1 MSEVTEVHEVQNTNY
16 KKEFSTEE
24 ITAIID
30 NPKSLKNKIVRIV
43 STVGGLDTMIG
54 LGIITEVDARP
65 LTFLISVEPIK
76 SEATLKA
83 SLEKEKI
90 DIFEGIPVHAF
101 IAKHTLLEGLLGIY
115 EYNNFKIYLG

>member
-1 MSEVTEVHEVQNTNY
+1 MSEVTEVSNTDY
-16 KKEFSTEE
+16 KKQFSTEE
-24 ITAIID
+24 INAIID

-65 LTFLISVEPIK
+65 LTFLISVEPITQK
-76 SEATLKA
+76 GISQAAKP
-83 SLEKEKI
+83 
-90 DIFEGIPVHAF
+90 DVFEGIPVHSF